1 MQLRLAEYKN
11 GKFERFLELTDADLF
26 VSPSGMI
33 EFEKEGFLLGKDS
46 ILVLS
51 MFDGFN
57 SDYYNKDEKDP
68 LNRFDGLFDG
78 RTYGNGRFV
87 LVVNDKDDIL
97 EIREQKKEIFNNKY
111 KIISE
116 KIVSDCFLGYRIK
129 PDFLITSS
137 SGKLIKT
144 KFNGDQIWEESSK
157 TSKIVGS
164 LHENPEFYE
173 EINKTTSYSK
183 RPRPNKEDIGDI

>member
-1 MQLRLAEYKN
+1 MQLRLAEYKD

-57 SDYYNKDEKDP
+57 DDYYNKDKKDP

-78 RTYGNGRFV
+78 RTYGEGRFV
-87 LVVNDKDDIL
+87 LVKDGEDDVKITYNSPVL
-97 EIREQKKEIFNNKY
+97 PFYNPPYFDDPKQKYELKEMIFN
-111 KIISE
+111 I
-116 KIVSDCFLGYRIK
+116 
-129 PDFLITSS
+129 
-137 SGKLIKT
+137 
-144 KFNGDQIWEESSK
+144 
-157 TSKIVGS
+157 
-164 LHENPEFYE
+164 HENPQLWE
-173 EINKTTSYSK
+173 KVK
-183 RPRPNKEDIGDI
+183 